1 MSADSNGIAYFL
13 QQEIAL
19 VEALNKLI
27 AEEREVL
34 IQKNYEMLSSIADKK
49 EEIAVQLNGL
59 TKERIKHVCNADNP
73 EHYQEAL
80 PAYLAKLDENTR
92 NEVHRLNTL
101 LGENLVTCKTNNA
114 VNGQVITANIQ
125 IRENLLETMGAS
137 GGQGATYGEQ
147 GQVDRLRNSSH
158 HHEA

>member
-1 MSADSNGIAYFL
+1 MSADSKGIAYFL
-13 QQEIAL
+13 RQEIAL

-34 IQKNYEMLSSIADKK
+34 IQKNYETLSNIADKK
-49 EEIAVQLNGL
+49 EAIAVQLNTL
-59 TKERIKHVCNADNP
+59 TKERIKLVCKTDNP
-73 EHYQEAL
+73 EQYQEAL
-80 PAYLAKLDENTR
+80 PVYLAKLDDNTR
-92 NEVHRLNTL
+92 NEVHLLNAQ
-101 LGENLVTCKTNNA
+101 LGENLVICKTNNA
-114 VNGQVITANIQ
+114 VNGQVISANIQ

-147 GQVDRLRNSSH
+147 GQVDRLRNPSH